1 MLEAILNH
9 LHNWFLIPGAA
20 RCGTFEVASGTLE
33 VDFLQYD
40 QYYRIEGS
48 VFNDGLHQNPG
59 ADMKDEVF
67 NGTVYPMAVPVA
79 VIKLSE
85 RIKKWCESNPESDK
99 VSESFGG
106 YSYSKGGSGTQNAD
120 VGGWQVAFRKEL
132 SQWKKVG

>member
-67 NGTVYPMAVPVA
+67 NGTVYPMAVPAA

-85 RIKKWCESNPESDK
+85 RIEKWCEDNPESDK
-99 VSESFGG
+99 ISESFGG
-106 YSYSKGGSGTQNAD
+106 YSYSRGTDGNGT
-120 VGGWQVAFRKEL
+120 VSGGWQMAF
-132 SQWKKVG
+132 

>member
-79 VIKLSE
+79 VINLCEKIE
-85 RIKKWCESNPESDK
+85 KWCEDNPESDK
-99 VSESFGG
+99 ISESFGG
-106 YSYSKGGSGTQNAD
+106 YSYSRGTDGNGT
-120 VGGWQVAFRKEL
+120 VSGGWQMAFRKEL
-132 SQWKKVG
+132 NVWKKVG

>member
-67 NGTVYPMAVPVA
+67 DGTIYPMAVPAA

-85 RIKKWCESNPESDK
+85 RIEKWCEDNPESDK
-99 VSESFGG
+99 ISESFGG
-106 YSYSKGGSGTQNAD
+106 YSYSRGTDGNGT
-120 VGGWQVAFRKEL
+120 VSGGWQMAFRKEL
-132 SQWKKVG
+132 NVWKKVG